1 MSWPAMAKKSSSLRA
16 ALMIRKRYVF
26 PDSTSIANVSTIISC
41 KKCIIRIISLPHEY
55 HYHRLQYFGFNFFM
69 VTYVSRSMEKVGLAS
84 H

>member
-1 MSWPAMAKKSSSLRA
+1 MAGDGEEKLVVESSVDDSQEVCFPGFNLHC
-16 ALMIRKRYVF
+16 KRIY
-26 PDSTSIANVSTIISC
+26 NN
-41 KKCIIRIISLPHEY
+41 KLQRCIIRIISLPHEY